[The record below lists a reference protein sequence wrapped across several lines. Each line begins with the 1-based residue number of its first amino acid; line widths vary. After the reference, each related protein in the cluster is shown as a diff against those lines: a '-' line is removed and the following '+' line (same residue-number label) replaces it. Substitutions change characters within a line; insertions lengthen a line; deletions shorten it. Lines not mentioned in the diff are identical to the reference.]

1 VPIANESTTAGAV
14 APRIVPWLSAADATQ
29 AVEYYKAAFGAIE
42 IERLEGAPNRV
53 EVAQLSIAGA
63 LFWVQRD
70 DDSNPERQG
79 GSPIRLILMVDDPD
93 SVYARAIAAGA
104 LEVFS
109 VHEAHGW
116 RVGRVV
122 DPAGHHWEIGKPLTR
137 PS

>member
-1 VPIANESTTAGAV
+1 
-14 APRIVPWLSAADATQ
+14 
-29 AVEYYKAAFGAIE
+29 
-42 IERLEGAPNRV
+42 
-53 EVAQLSIAGA
+53 
-63 LFWVQRD
+63 VQRD